1 MTPLALPLPPLPV
14 LGWDSFT
21 GARHAG
27 TPSLL
32 DDPSLLYTSSGR
44 ASLLLAMEALG
55 VAPGV
60 RVLVP
65 TYHCPSVVAPVTQL
79 GGEPVFYPIDDTG
92 APDLVW
98 LGRADTSGVRA
109 IVVAHLFGLPQPM
122 RVIREWCDARG
133 VSLVEDCAHALFGRT
148 DGRPIGTWGD
158 FAIGSLPKFLPV
170 PEGGC
175 LVSQRMAVPPKLAPC
190 PPVAHLKTGL
200 NVIEAGARQRRF
212 AGLNTVVCSL
222 LDGLQRLRADE
233 QRDTADDT
241 PLLAPLPPEL
251 DGDFEVDS
259 ALAHRRPSAPTR
271 WIADGLPRGRIVARR
286 RRFYAALLQRLN
298 GIDGMRPLRPEL
310 PPDCAPYV
318 FPLWV
323 DQPEPGYAELRRHRI
338 PVFRWDRIWPGTP
351 VIEGGHGLAWSHHV
365 LQLSCHQDFDDTALQ
380 RYADTLVAVLAPR
393 SAMPARD
400 STRPA

>member
-1 MTPLALPLPPLPV
+1 MTPTAAPLPPLPV
-14 LGWDSFT
+14 LGWASFT
-21 GARHAG
+21 GTRQAG
-27 TPSLL
+27 TSCLL
-32 DDPSLLYTSSGR
+32 DDPSLVYTSSGR

-55 VAPGV
+55 IAPGV

-65 TYHCPSVVAPVTQL
+65 TYHCPSVVAPVTQR
-79 GGEPVFYPIDDTG
+79 GGEPVFYPIDETG
-92 APDLVW
+92 APDLAW
-98 LGRADTSGVRA
+98 LGRADTSRVRA

-122 RVIREWCDARG
+122 RAIREWCDQRG
-133 VSLVEDCAHALFGRT
+133 ISLVEDCAHALFGRS
-148 DGRPIGTWGD
+148 DGRAIGAWGD

-175 LVSQRMAVPPKLAPC
+175 LVTQRPPARPELARC
-190 PPVAHLKTGL
+190 PPVTQFKTGL
-200 NVIEAGARQRRF
+200 NIVEAGARQRRF
-212 AGLNTVVCSL
+212 AGLDTVVCGV
-222 LDGLQRLRADE
+222 LDGMQRLRGTE
-233 QRDTADDT
+233 RRENADDT

-251 DGDFEVDS
+251 DGDFQVDN
-259 ALAHRRPSAPTR
+259 ALAHRQPSAPTR

-286 RRFYAALLQRLN
+286 RRFYTALLQRLS

-323 DQPEPGYAELRRHRI
+323 DQPEPGYAELRRQRI

-351 VIEGGHGLAWSHHV
+351 VVEGDHGLAWSHHV

-380 RYADTLVAVLAPR
+380 RYADMVVGVLASR
-393 SAMPARD
+393 TSASARD
-400 STRPA
+400 TTRPA